1 MRDET
6 STDEMEYQQTKFM
19 TEVNIQGKK
28 KNISEINDLFNK
40 ISYNKKYEI

>member
-6 STDEMEYQQTKFM
+6 SKDEMEYQQTKFM

-28 KNISEINDLFNK
+28 KNISEINDVFNK
-40 ISYNKKYEI
+40 IS